1 MLALT
6 IARLQL
12 QELLRR
18 RLFLVLLLLTIVVIA
33 LTTWGFSRI
42 PSLGGDRGRPISTTE
57 IAAISSQLLI
67 LVMFMFSFVLAF
79 SAVFAA
85 SPAISA
91 EVEAGITLA
100 MLARPITRLEYV
112 VGKWLGLVATVLSYA
127 IPAAVVQML
136 LVQWVV
142 GYSPPHPLEFLA
154 FVVGEAIVILTLSL
168 ALSTRFA
175 GMVGGVSGL
184 ILWGLAWMG
193 GIVGG
198 VGLVFENA
206 TLTHVG
212 TASKLILPT
221 DGLWRGAVWSLEP
234 ASVIAVARASG
245 PAAAANPFF
254 AADPPP
260 AAYLAWCVI
269 WTAGVLALAVWSFSR
284 KEL

>member
-18 RLFLVLLLLTIVVIA
+18 RLFLVLLLLTVVVIA

-42 PSLGGDRGRPISTTE
+42 PSLGEAQGRPISDVQR
-57 IAAISSQLLI
+57 AAVASQLLI

-91 EVEAGITLA
+91 EVESGITLA

-112 VGKWLGLVATVLSYA
+112 VGKWLGLLATVLIYA
-127 IPAAVVQML
+127 IPAASIQMV
-136 LVQWVV
+136 LVQIVV

-154 FVVGEAIVILTLSL
+154 FVVGEAVVILTFSL
-168 ALSTRFA
+168 LLSTRFA

-198 VGLVFENA
+198 VGLVFDNA

-234 ASVIAVARASG
+234 ASLIAAARAAG
-245 PAAAANPFF
+245 AAAAANPFF
-254 AADPPP
+254 AADPP
-260 AAYLAWCVI
+260 ADLYLAWCVI
-269 WTAGVLALAVWSFSR
+269 WIFFVLALAVWSFTR

>member
-42 PSLGGDRGRPISTTE
+42 PSLGEGRARPISEVE
-57 IAAISSQLLI
+57 IAAVASQLLI

-91 EVEAGITLA
+91 EVESGITLA

-112 VGKWLGLVATVLSYA
+112 VGKWLGLVATVLIYA

-136 LVQWVV
+136 LVRVVV

-154 FVVGEAIVILTLSL
+154 FVIGEAVVILTLSL
-168 ALSTRFA
+168 LLSTRFA

-212 TASKLILPT
+212 TVSKLILPT

-234 ASVIAVARASG
+234 ASLIAGARAAG
-245 PAAAANPFF
+245 AAAAANPFF
-254 AADPPP
+254 AADPPG
-260 AAYLAWCVI
+260 AAYIAWCVVWI
-269 WTAGVLALAVWSFSR
+269 AAMLALSVWSFTR

>member
-6 IARLQL
+6 ITRLQL

-18 RLFLVLLLLTIVVIA
+18 RLFLVLLLLTVVVIA

-42 PSLGGDRGRPISTTE
+42 PSLSEGQARPISDVQR
-57 IAAISSQLLI
+57 AAVASQLLI

-85 SPAISA
+85 APAISA
-91 EVEAGITLA
+91 EVESGTTLA

-112 VGKWLGLVATVLSYA
+112 AGKWLGLVATVLIYA
-127 IPAAVVQML
+127 IPAASIQMV
-136 LVQWVV
+136 LVQIVV

-154 FVVGEAIVILTLSL
+154 FVIGEAIVVLTLSL
-168 ALSTRFA
+168 LLSTRFA

-198 VGLVFENA
+198 VGLVFDNA

-234 ASVIAVARASG
+234 ATLIAAARAAG
-245 PAAAANPFF
+245 VAAAANPFF
-254 AADPPP
+254 AADPPE
-260 AAYLAWCVI
+260 ALYVVWCVAWI
-269 WTAGVLALAVWSFSR
+269 LFVLAVAVWSFTR

>member
-18 RLFLVLLLLTIVVIA
+18 RLFLVLLLLTVVVIA

-42 PSLGGDRGRPISTTE
+42 PTLDNAMTPTE
-57 IAAISSQLLI
+57 IAAVASQFLI

-91 EVEAGITLA
+91 EVESGITLA
-100 MLARPITRLEYV
+100 ILARPITRLEYV
-112 VGKWLGLVATVLSYA
+112 VGKWLGLVATVLIYA
-127 IPAAVVQML
+127 VPAAVAQML

-142 GYSPPHPLEFLA
+142 GYSPPHPNEFLL
-154 FVVGEAIVILTLSL
+154 FVIGEAIIVLTLSL
-168 ALSTRFA
+168 LLSTRFA
-175 GMVGGVSGL
+175 GMVGGVTGL

-198 VGLVFENA
+198 IGLAFENA

-212 TASKLILPT
+212 TASKLLLPT

-234 ASVIAVARASG
+234 ASLIAVMRSAGRN
-245 PAAAANPFF
+245 AAANPFF

-260 AAYLAWCVI
+260 PAYVVWCIVWIMGLLAI
-269 WTAGVLALAVWSFSR
+269 AVWSFAR

>member
-1 MLALT
+1 MLALV

-18 RLFLVLLLLTIVVIA
+18 RLFLALLVLTVIVIA
-33 LTTWGFSRI
+33 LVTWGFSRI
-42 PSLGGDRGRPISTTE
+42 PTLGDSRGRPLSATE
-57 IAAISSQLLI
+57 TAAIASQLLI

-85 SPAISA
+85 APAVSG
-91 EVEAGITLA
+91 ETESGITQAL
-100 MLARPITRLEYV
+100 LARPLSRLEYLA
-112 VGKWLGLVATVLSYA
+112 GKWLGLLATVLVYA
-127 IPAAVVQML
+127 IPAAAIQMA
-136 LVQWVV
+136 LVQIVV
-142 GYSPPHPLEFLA
+142 GYSPPHPIEFLA
-154 FVVGEAIVILTLSL
+154 FVIGEAVVILTLSL

-198 VGLVFENA
+198 VGAVFDNA

-212 TASKLILPT
+212 TVSKLVLPT

-234 ASVIAVARASG
+234 TSLIAAARAAG
-245 PAAAANPFF
+245 AAAAANPFF

-260 AAYLAWCVI
+260 PAYLAWAAFWIVA
-269 WTAGVLALAVWSFSR
+269 TFAAAVWSFAR

>member
-18 RLFLVLLLLTIVVIA
+18 RLFLVLLLLTIVVIS

-42 PSLGGDRGRPISTTE
+42 PTLDDPMTEVE

-91 EVEAGITLA
+91 EVESGTTLA

-112 VGKWLGLVATVLSYA
+112 VGKWLGLVATVLIYA
-127 IPAAVVQML
+127 VPAAGVQML
-136 LVQWVV
+136 LVRWVV
-142 GYSPPHPLEFLA
+142 GYSPPHPIEFLL
-154 FVVGEAIVILTLSL
+154 FVIGEAVVVLTLSL
-168 ALSTRFA
+168 LLSTRFA
-175 GMVGGVSGL
+175 GMVGGVTGL
-184 ILWGLAWMG
+184 ILWGLAWIG

-198 VGLVFENA
+198 VGLVFGNA

-212 TASKLILPT
+212 TASKLLLPT

-234 ASVIAVARASG
+234 ASLIAIMRSSG

-260 AAYLAWCVI
+260 AAYILWCIVWI
-269 WTAGVLALAVWSFSR
+269 IGVLGLAVWSFTH

>member
-18 RLFLVLLLLTIVVIA
+18 RLFLVLLLLTVVVIA

-42 PSLGGDRGRPISTTE
+42 PSLGEAQGRPISE
-57 IAAISSQLLI
+57 VQRAAVASQLLI

-91 EVEAGITLA
+91 EVESGITLA

-112 VGKWLGLVATVLSYA
+112 VGKWLGLLTTVLIYA
-127 IPAAVVQML
+127 IPAASIQMV
-136 LVQWVV
+136 LVQIVV

-154 FVVGEAIVILTLSL
+154 FVVGEAVVILTFSL
-168 ALSTRFA
+168 LLSTRFA

-198 VGLVFENA
+198 VGLVFDNA

-234 ASVIAVARASG
+234 ASLIAAARAAG
-245 PAAAANPFF
+245 AAAAANPFF
-254 AADPPP
+254 AADPP
-260 AAYLAWCVI
+260 ADLYLAWCGI
-269 WTAGVLALAVWSFSR
+269 WILFVLALAVWSFTR

>member
-18 RLFLVLLLLTIVVIA
+18 RLFLVLLVLSIVVIA

-42 PSLGGDRGRPISTTE
+42 PSLGEGRGRPITTTE
-57 IAAISSQLLI
+57 IAAIASQLLI

-85 SPAISA
+85 SPAISS
-91 EVEAGITLA
+91 EVESGITLA

-112 VGKWLGLVATVLSYA
+112 VGKWLGLAATVLIYA
-127 IPAAVVQML
+127 VPAAAIQMV
-136 LVQWVV
+136 LVQIAF
-142 GYSPPHPLEFLA
+142 GYSAPHPVEFLG
-154 FVVGEAIVILTLSL
+154 FVIGEALVILTLSL
-168 ALSTRFA
+168 LLSTRFA

-198 VGLVFENA
+198 VGLFFDNA

-234 ASVIAVARASG
+234 ASLIAAARAAG
-245 PAAAANPFF
+245 AAAAANPFF

-260 AAYLAWCVI
+260 PAYVVWCIIWIIGMLAV
-269 WTAGVLALAVWSFSR
+269 AVWSFTR

>member
-6 IARLQL
+6 VARLQL

-18 RLFLVLLLLTIVVIA
+18 RLFLVLLLLTVVVIS

-42 PSLGGDRGRPISTTE
+42 PTLDDTPMSPVE
-57 IAAISSQLLI
+57 IAAVASQLLI

-85 SPAISA
+85 APAISA
-91 EVEAGITLA
+91 EVESGITLA
-100 MLARPITRLEYV
+100 LLARPITRLEYV
-112 VGKWLGLVATVLSYA
+112 VGKWLGLVATVLIYA
-127 IPAAVVQML
+127 VPAASIQML
-136 LVQWVV
+136 LVQLVV

-154 FVVGEAIVILTLSL
+154 FVIGEAVVILSL
-168 ALSTRFA
+168 ALLLSTRFA
-175 GMVGGVSGL
+175 GMVGGVTGL
-184 ILWGLAWMG
+184 LLWGLAWMG

-234 ASVIAVARASG
+234 ASLIAVMRGAGRS
-245 PAAAANPFF
+245 AAANPFF

-260 AAYLAWCVI
+260 AAYVLWCVAWI
-269 WTAGVLALAVWSFSR
+269 AAMLALAVWSFSR

>member
-1 MLALT
+1 MLAIT

-18 RLFLVLLLLTIVVIA
+18 RLFLVLLVLTIVVIA

-42 PSLGGDRGRPISTTE
+42 PSLGENRPRPITEVE
-57 IAAISSQLLI
+57 IAAVASQLLI

-91 EVEAGITLA
+91 EVESGITLA

-112 VGKWLGLVATVLSYA
+112 VGKWLGLIATVLIYA
-127 IPAAVVQML
+127 IPASAVQMV
-136 LVQWVV
+136 LVQIAV
-142 GYSPPHPLEFLA
+142 GYSAPHPLEFLG
-154 FVVGEAIVILTLSL
+154 FVIGEAIVILTLSL
-168 ALSTRFA
+168 LLSTRFA

-184 ILWGLAWMG
+184 ILWGLGWMG
-193 GIVGG
+193 GIVGSI
-198 VGLVFENA
+198 GLVFDNA

-221 DGLWRGAVWSLEP
+221 DGLWRGAIWSLEP
-234 ASVIAVARASG
+234 ASLIAAARAAG
-245 PAAAANPFF
+245 TVAAQNPFF

-260 AAYLAWCVI
+260 PAYLLWCII
-269 WTAGVLALAVWSFSR
+269 WIIGMLGFAVWSFTR

>member
-18 RLFLVLLLLTIVVIA
+18 RLFLVLLVLTVVVIA

-42 PSLGGDRGRPISTTE
+42 PSLGEGRPRPVTEVE

-91 EVEAGITLA
+91 EVESGITLA
-100 MLARPITRLEYV
+100 ILARPITRLEYV
-112 VGKWLGLVATVLSYA
+112 IGKWLGLVATVLIYA
-127 IPAAVVQML
+127 IPAAAVQMI
-136 LVQWVV
+136 LVKLVV
-142 GYSPPHPLEFLA
+142 GYSAPHPVEFLA
-154 FVVGEAIVILTLSL
+154 FVIGEAIVILTLSL
-168 ALSTRFA
+168 VLSTRFA

-184 ILWGLAWMG
+184 IIWGLAWMG

-212 TASKLILPT
+212 TASKLLLPT

-234 ASVIAVARASG
+234 ASLIAASRAAG
-245 PAAAANPFF
+245 AAAAANPFF

-260 AAYLAWCVI
+260 SAYVVWCVI
-269 WTAGVLALAVWSFSR
+269 WIILMLALGVWSFTR

>member
-12 QELLRR
+12 QELMRR
-18 RLFLVLLLLTIVVIA
+18 RLFLVLLLLTIVVIT

-42 PSLGGDRGRPISTTE
+42 PSLGDDRGRPMTEVE
-57 IAAISSQLLI
+57 IAAVASQLLI

-91 EVEAGITLA
+91 EVESGITLA

-112 VGKWLGLVATVLSYA
+112 VGKWLGLVATVLIYA
-127 IPAAVVQML
+127 IPAAAVQMV
-136 LVQWVV
+136 LVRVV
-142 GYSPPHPLEFLA
+142 IGYAPPHPLEFLG
-154 FVVGEAIVILTLSL
+154 FVIGEAVVILTLSL
-168 ALSTRFA
+168 LFSTRFA

-198 VGLVFENA
+198 IGLGFDNA

-212 TASKLILPT
+212 TVSKLALPT

-234 ASVIAVARASG
+234 ASLIAVVRGAGSS
-245 PAAAANPFF
+245 AAANPFF

-260 AAYLAWCVI
+260 PAYVAWCII
-269 WTAGVLALAVWSFSR
+269 WITSMLALAVWSFTR

>member
-18 RLFLVLLLLTIVVIA
+18 RLFLVLLLLTVVVIA

-42 PSLGGDRGRPISTTE
+42 PSLGEAQGRPISDVQR
-57 IAAISSQLLI
+57 AAVASQLLI

-91 EVEAGITLA
+91 EVESGITLA
-100 MLARPITRLEYV
+100 MLARPITRFEYV
-112 VGKWLGLVATVLSYA
+112 VGKWLGLLATVLIYA
-127 IPAAVVQML
+127 IPAASIQMV
-136 LVQWVV
+136 LVQIVV

-154 FVVGEAIVILTLSL
+154 FVVGEAVVILTFSL
-168 ALSTRFA
+168 LLSTRFA

-198 VGLVFENA
+198 VGLVFDNA

-234 ASVIAVARASG
+234 ASLIAAARAAG
-245 PAAAANPFF
+245 AAAAANPFF
-254 AADPPP
+254 AADPP
-260 AAYLAWCVI
+260 ADLYLAWCVI
-269 WTAGVLALAVWSFSR
+269 WILFVLALAVWSFTR

>member
-1 MLALT
+1 
-6 IARLQL
+6 
-12 QELLRR
+12 
-18 RLFLVLLLLTIVVIA
+18 V
-33 LTTWGFSRI
+33 TWGFSRI
-42 PSLGGDRGRPISTTE
+42 PSLGEAQGRPISAVE
-57 IAAISSQLLI
+57 RAAVASQLLI

-91 EVEAGITLA
+91 EVESGITLA
-100 MLARPITRLEYV
+100 LLARPLTRLEYV
-112 VGKWLGLVATVLSYA
+112 VGKWLGLIATVLVYA
-127 IPAAVVQML
+127 IPASSVQML
-136 LVQWVV
+136 LVQLVV
-142 GYSPPHPLEFLA
+142 GYSPPHPLEFLG
-154 FVVGEAIVILTLSL
+154 FVTGEAIVILTLSL
-168 ALSTRFA
+168 LLSTRFA

-198 VGLVFENA
+198 VGLVFDNA

-234 ASVIAVARASG
+234 ASLIAAARAAG
-245 PAAAANPFF
+245 AAAAANPFF
-254 AADPPP
+254 AADPP
-260 AAYLAWCVI
+260 AATYVAWCIVWI
-269 WTAGVLALAVWSFSR
+269 ALALALAVWSFTR

>member
-12 QELLRR
+12 RELLRR

-42 PSLGGDRGRPISTTE
+42 PSLGDTRARPITEVE
-57 IAAISSQLLI
+57 IAAVASQLLI

-91 EVEAGITLA
+91 EVESGITLA

-112 VGKWLGLVATVLSYA
+112 VGKWLGLVATVLIYA
-127 IPAAVVQML
+127 IPAAVVQMA
-136 LVQWVV
+136 LVRVVV
-142 GYSPPHPLEFLA
+142 GYSPPHPLEFLG
-154 FVVGEAIVILTLSL
+154 FVIGEAVVILTLSL
-168 ALSTRFA
+168 LLSTRFA

-184 ILWGLAWMG
+184 IIWGLAWMG

-198 VGLVFENA
+198 IGLVFENA

-212 TASKLILPT
+212 TVSKLVLPT

-234 ASVIAVARASG
+234 ASLIATARAAGS
-245 PAAAANPFF
+245 AAAANPFF

-260 AAYLAWCVI
+260 PAYVAWCII
-269 WTAGVLALAVWSFSR
+269 WIIGMLAVAVWSFTR

>member
-18 RLFLVLLLLTIVVIA
+18 RLFLVLLLLTVVVIA

-42 PSLGGDRGRPISTTE
+42 PGLNDGRGRPMTETE
-57 IAAISSQLLI
+57 IAAIASQLLI

-91 EVEAGITLA
+91 EVESGISLA
-100 MLARPITRLEYV
+100 LLARPITRLEYV
-112 VGKWLGLVATVLSYA
+112 VGKWLGLVATVLIYA
-127 IPAAVVQML
+127 VPAAGAQML
-136 LVQWVV
+136 LVRWVV
-142 GYSPPHPLEFLA
+142 GYSPPHPLEFLL
-154 FVVGEAIVILTLSL
+154 FVIGEAIVVLTLSL
-168 ALSTRFA
+168 LLSTRFA
-175 GMVGGVSGL
+175 GMVGGVTGL
-184 ILWGLAWMG
+184 ILWGLAWIG

-212 TASKLILPT
+212 TASKLLLPT

-234 ASVIAVARASG
+234 ASLIAVMRSAG
-245 PAAAANPFF
+245 QAAAANPFF

-260 AAYLAWCVI
+260 LAYVAWCAI
-269 WTAGVLALAVWSFSR
+269 WIIGMLAFAVWSFSR

>member
-18 RLFLVLLLLTIVVIA
+18 RLFLVLLLLTVVVIA

-42 PSLGGDRGRPISTTE
+42 PSLGDSRGRPMTAVE
-57 IAAISSQLLI
+57 IAAIASQLLI

-91 EVEAGITLA
+91 EVESGITLA

-112 VGKWLGLVATVLSYA
+112 VGKWLGLIATVLIYA
-127 IPAAVVQML
+127 IPASAVQMV
-136 LVQWVV
+136 LVQIAV
-142 GYSPPHPLEFLA
+142 GYSAPHPLEFLG
-154 FVVGEAIVILTLSL
+154 FVIGEAIVILTLSL
-168 ALSTRFA
+168 LLSTRFA

-184 ILWGLAWMG
+184 ILWGLGWMG
-193 GIVGG
+193 GIVGSI
-198 VGLVFENA
+198 GLVFDNA

-221 DGLWRGAVWSLEP
+221 DGLWRGAIWSLEP
-234 ASVIAVARASG
+234 ASLIAAARAAG
-245 PAAAANPFF
+245 TVAAQNPFF

-260 AAYLAWCVI
+260 PAYLLWCVI
-269 WTAGVLALAVWSFSR
+269 WIIAMLALAVWSFTR

>member
-6 IARLQL
+6 VARLQL

-18 RLFLVLLLLTIVVIA
+18 RLFLVLLLLTMVVIA

-42 PSLGGDRGRPISTTE
+42 PSLGDARGRPMTAVE
-57 IAAISSQLLI
+57 IAAIASQLLI

-91 EVEAGITLA
+91 EVESGITLA

-112 VGKWLGLVATVLSYA
+112 VGKWVGLVATVLIYA
-127 IPAAVVQML
+127 LPAAAIQMA
-136 LVQWVV
+136 LVQLVV
-142 GYSPPHPLEFLA
+142 GYSAPHPIEFLA
-154 FVVGEAIVILTLSL
+154 FVIGEAIVILTLSL
-168 ALSTRFA
+168 LFSTRFA

-198 VGLVFENA
+198 VGLVFENP

-234 ASVIAVARASG
+234 ASLIAAARAAGS
-245 PAAAANPFF
+245 AAAANPFF

-260 AAYLAWCVI
+260 PAYVVWCVI
-269 WTAGVLALAVWSFSR
+269 WITGMLALAVLSFMR

>member
-6 IARLQL
+6 ITRLQL

-18 RLFLVLLLLTIVVIA
+18 RLFLVLLLLTIVVVS

-42 PSLGGDRGRPISTTE
+42 PSLSDGRGRPLTPTE
-57 IAAISSQLLI
+57 IAAIASQLLI

-91 EVEAGITLA
+91 EVESGITLA
-100 MLARPITRLEYV
+100 LLARPITRLEYV
-112 VGKWLGLVATVLSYA
+112 VGKWLGLVATVLIYA
-127 IPAAVVQML
+127 IPAATVQMV
-136 LVQWVV
+136 LVQIVV
-142 GYSPPHPLEFLA
+142 GYSAPHPLEFLG
-154 FVVGEAIVILTLSL
+154 FVIGEAVAVLTLSL
-168 ALSTRFA
+168 LFSTRFA

-198 VGLVFENA
+198 VGLAFDNA

-234 ASVIAVARASG
+234 ASLVAGARAAG
-245 PAAAANPFF
+245 AATAANPFF

-260 AAYLAWCVI
+260 PAYVAWCVVWI
-269 WTAGVLALAVWSFSR
+269 ALVLGIAVWSFAR

>member
-6 IARLQL
+6 VARLQL

-18 RLFLVLLLLTIVVIA
+18 RLFLVLLLLTVVVIS

-42 PSLGGDRGRPISTTE
+42 PTLDDTPMTSVE
-57 IAAISSQLLI
+57 IAAIASQLLI

-85 SPAISA
+85 APAISA
-91 EVEAGITLA
+91 EVESGITLA
-100 MLARPITRLEYV
+100 LLARPITRLEYV
-112 VGKWLGLVATVLSYA
+112 VGKWLGLVATVLVYA
-127 IPAAVVQML
+127 VPAATIQMV
-136 LVQWVV
+136 LVQIAV

-154 FVVGEAIVILTLSL
+154 FVIGEAVVILTLTL
-168 ALSTRFA
+168 LLSTRFA
-175 GMVGGVSGL
+175 GMVGGVTGL
-184 ILWGLAWMG
+184 LLWGLAWMG

-234 ASVIAVARASG
+234 ASLIAVMRGAGRG
-245 PAAAANPFF
+245 AAANPFF

-260 AAYLAWCVI
+260 AAYLIWCVLWI
-269 WTAGVLALAVWSFSR
+269 AALLALAVWSFSR

>member
-18 RLFLVLLLLTIVVIA
+18 RLFLVLLLLTDVVIS

-42 PSLGGDRGRPISTTE
+42 PSLGDSRGRPMTAVE
-57 IAAISSQLLI
+57 IAAIASQFLI

-91 EVEAGITLA
+91 EVESGITLA

-112 VGKWLGLVATVLSYA
+112 VGKWLGLIATVLIYA
-127 IPAAVVQML
+127 IPAATVQMV
-136 LVQWVV
+136 LVQIVV
-142 GYSPPHPLEFLA
+142 GYSAPHPIEFLA
-154 FVVGEAIVILTLSL
+154 FVIGEAIVLVTLSL
-168 ALSTRFA
+168 LLSTRFA

-198 VGLVFENA
+198 IGLVFENT

-234 ASVIAVARASG
+234 ASLIAASRAAG
-245 PAAAANPFF
+245 AAAAANPFF

-260 AAYLAWCVI
+260 PAYVVWCVI
-269 WTAGVLALAVWSFSR
+269 WITGMLSLAVWSFMR

>member
-18 RLFLVLLLLTIVVIA
+18 RLFLVLLLLTVVVIG

-42 PSLGGDRGRPISTTE
+42 PSLGEAQGRPISDVQR
-57 IAAISSQLLI
+57 AAVASQLLI

-91 EVEAGITLA
+91 EVESGITLA

-112 VGKWLGLVATVLSYA
+112 VGKWLGLLATVLIYA
-127 IPAAVVQML
+127 TPAASIQMV
-136 LVQWVV
+136 LVQIVV

-154 FVVGEAIVILTLSL
+154 FVVGEAVVILTFSL
-168 ALSTRFA
+168 LLSTRFA

-198 VGLVFENA
+198 VGLVFDNA

-234 ASVIAVARASG
+234 ASLIAAARAAG
-245 PAAAANPFF
+245 AAAAANPFF
-254 AADPPP
+254 AADPP
-260 AAYLAWCVI
+260 ADLYLAWCVI
-269 WTAGVLALAVWSFSR
+269 WILFVLALAVWSFTR

>member
-12 QELLRR
+12 QELVRR
-18 RLFLVLLLLTIVVIA
+18 RLFLVLLVLTIVVIT

-42 PSLGGDRGRPISTTE
+42 PSLGEGRGRPITTTE
-57 IAAISSQLLI
+57 IAAIASQLLI

-85 SPAISA
+85 SPAISS
-91 EVEAGITLA
+91 EVESGITLA

-112 VGKWLGLVATVLSYA
+112 VGKWLGLAATVLVYA
-127 IPAAVVQML
+127 VPAAAIQMV
-136 LVQWVV
+136 LVQIAV
-142 GYSPPHPLEFLA
+142 GYSAPHPVEFLG
-154 FVVGEAIVILTLSL
+154 FVIGEAIVILTLSL
-168 ALSTRFA
+168 LLSTRFA

-198 VGLVFENA
+198 VGLVFDNA

-234 ASVIAVARASG
+234 ASLVAAARAAG
-245 PAAAANPFF
+245 AAAAANPFF

-260 AAYLAWCVI
+260 PAYVVWCII
-269 WTAGVLALAVWSFSR
+269 WIIGMLALAVWSFTR

>member
-1 MLALT
+1 MLAIT

-18 RLFLVLLLLTIVVIA
+18 RLFLVLLVLTIVVIA

-42 PSLGGDRGRPISTTE
+42 PSLGDNRPRPITEVE
-57 IAAISSQLLI
+57 IAAVASQLLI

-91 EVEAGITLA
+91 EVESGITLA

-112 VGKWLGLVATVLSYA
+112 VGIWLGLVATVLIYA
-127 IPAAVVQML
+127 IPAAAVQML
-136 LVQWVV
+136 LVRLVV
-142 GYSPPHPLEFLA
+142 GYSPPHPLEFLV
-154 FVVGEAIVILTLSL
+154 FVIGEAVVILTLSL
-168 ALSTRFA
+168 LFSTRFA

-184 ILWGLAWMG
+184 IIWGLAWMG

-198 VGLVFENA
+198 IGLVFENA

-212 TASKLILPT
+212 TVSKLVLPT

-234 ASVIAVARASG
+234 ASLIAAARAAG
-245 PAAAANPFF
+245 AAAAANPFF

-260 AAYLAWCVI
+260 PAYVAWCII
-269 WTAGVLALAVWSFSR
+269 WITSMLALAVWSFTR

>member
-42 PSLGGDRGRPISTTE
+42 PSLNDGRGRPMTTTE
-57 IAAISSQLLI
+57 IAAIASQLLI

-91 EVEAGITLA
+91 EVESGITLA
-100 MLARPITRLEYV
+100 ILARPITRLEYV
-112 VGKWLGLVATVLSYA
+112 VGKWLGLVATVLIYA
-127 IPAAVVQML
+127 IPASAVQLL

-154 FVVGEAIVILTLSL
+154 FVIGEAIVVLTLSL
-168 ALSTRFA
+168 LLSTRFA
-175 GMVGGVSGL
+175 GMVGGVTGL

-198 VGLVFENA
+198 IGLVFDNA

-212 TASKLILPT
+212 TASKLVLPT

-234 ASVIAVARASG
+234 ASLIAVARASG
-245 PAAAANPFF
+245 QTAAANPFF

-260 AAYLAWCVI
+260 PAYVVWCVI
-269 WTAGVLALAVWSFSR
+269 WIAAMLALAVWSFSR

>member
-18 RLFLVLLLLTIVVIA
+18 RLFVVLLLLTVVVIT

-42 PSLGGDRGRPISTTE
+42 PGLNEGRGRPMTTTE
-57 IAAISSQLLI
+57 IAAVASQFLI
-67 LVMFMFSFVLAF
+67 MVMFMFSFVLAF

-91 EVEAGITLA
+91 EVESGITLA

-112 VGKWLGLVATVLSYA
+112 VGKWLGLVATVLIYA
-127 IPAAVVQML
+127 VPAAAVQML
-136 LVQWVV
+136 LVQLVV
-142 GYSPPHPLEFLA
+142 GYSPPHPLEFLL
-154 FVVGEAIVILTLSL
+154 FVIGEAIVILTLSL
-168 ALSTRFA
+168 VLSTRFA
-175 GMVGGVSGL
+175 GMVGGVTGL
-184 ILWGLAWMG
+184 ILWGLGWMG

-198 VGLVFENA
+198 IGLAFDNA

-234 ASVIAVARASG
+234 ASLIAVARSSAT
-245 PAAAANPFF
+245 AAAANPFF

-260 AAYLAWCVI
+260 PAYVAWCII
-269 WTAGVLALAVWSFSR
+269 WVASMLAVAVWSFTR

>member
-6 IARLQL
+6 VARLQL

-18 RLFLVLLLLTIVVIA
+18 RLFVVLLLLTVVVIA

-42 PSLGGDRGRPISTTE
+42 PSLGENRARPITPTE
-57 IAAISSQLLI
+57 IAAIASQLLI

-85 SPAISA
+85 APAISA
-91 EVEAGITLA
+91 EVESGITLA
-100 MLARPITRLEYV
+100 LLARPITRLEYV
-112 VGKWLGLVATVLSYA
+112 LGKWLGLVATVLIYA
-127 IPAAVVQML
+127 IPAAVVQMV
-136 LVQWVV
+136 LVQLVV
-142 GYSPPHPLEFLA
+142 AYSPPHPLEFLA
-154 FVVGEAIVILTLSL
+154 FVTGEAIVILTLSL
-168 ALSTRFA
+168 LLSTRFA

-198 VGLVFENA
+198 IGLVFENA

-212 TASKLILPT
+212 TVSKLVLPT

-234 ASVIAVARASG
+234 ASLIAASRAAGS
-245 PAAAANPFF
+245 AAAANPFF
-254 AADPPP
+254 AAEPPPP
-260 AAYLAWCVI
+260 AYIAWCVI
-269 WTAGVLALAVWSFSR
+269 WITALLALAMWSFTR

>member
-6 IARLQL
+6 VARLQL

-42 PSLGGDRGRPISTTE
+42 PTLGANRPTPITPTE
-57 IAAISSQLLI
+57 IAAIASQLLI

-85 SPAISA
+85 APAISG
-91 EVEAGITLA
+91 EVESGITLA
-100 MLARPITRLEYV
+100 LLARPITRLEYV
-112 VGKWLGLVATVLSYA
+112 MGKWLGLVATVLAYA
-127 IPAAVVQML
+127 IPAAAVQMV
-136 LVQWVV
+136 LVQMVV
-142 GYSPPHPLEFLA
+142 GYSPPHPIEFLA
-154 FVVGEAIVILTLSL
+154 FVIGEAVVVLTLSL
-168 ALSTRFA
+168 LLSTRFA
-175 GMVGGVSGL
+175 GMVGGVTGL

-198 VGLVFENA
+198 IGLAFDNA

-234 ASVIAVARASG
+234 ASLTVAMRGAG
-245 PAAAANPFF
+245 AAAAANPFF

-260 AAYLAWCVI
+260 AAYVAWTMI
-269 WTAGVLALAVWSFSR
+269 WITAVLAFAVWSFTR

>member
-18 RLFLVLLLLTIVVIA
+18 RLFLVLLLLTVVVIS

-42 PSLGGDRGRPISTTE
+42 PTLDDDMTATE
-57 IAAISSQLLI
+57 ITAVASQFLI

-91 EVEAGITLA
+91 EVESGITLA
-100 MLARPITRLEYV
+100 ILARPIARLEYV
-112 VGKWLGLVATVLSYA
+112 VGKWIGLVATVLIYA
-127 IPAAVVQML
+127 VPASVTQLL

-142 GYSPPHPLEFLA
+142 GYSPPHPLQFLA
-154 FVVGEAIVILTLSL
+154 FVTGEAIVVLTLSL
-168 ALSTRFA
+168 LLSTRFA
-175 GMVGGVSGL
+175 GMVGGVTGL

-198 VGLVFENA
+198 IGQTFENA

-212 TASKLILPT
+212 TASKLLLPT

-234 ASVIAVARASG
+234 ASFIAVMRSSG
-245 PAAAANPFF
+245 RAAAANPFF

-260 AAYLAWCVI
+260 PAYVVWCIVWI
-269 WTAGVLALAVWSFSR
+269 AGMLALAVWSFSR

>member
-18 RLFLVLLLLTIVVIA
+18 RLFLVLLLLTIVVIS

-42 PSLGGDRGRPISTTE
+42 PTLDDPMSEVE

-91 EVEAGITLA
+91 EVESGTTLA

-112 VGKWLGLVATVLSYA
+112 VGKWLGLVATVLIYA
-127 IPAAVVQML
+127 VPAAGVQML
-136 LVQWVV
+136 LVRWVV
-142 GYSPPHPLEFLA
+142 GYSPPHPIEFLL
-154 FVVGEAIVILTLSL
+154 FVIGEAVVVLTLSL
-168 ALSTRFA
+168 LLSTRFA
-175 GMVGGVSGL
+175 GMVGGVTGL
-184 ILWGLAWMG
+184 ILWGLAWIG

-198 VGLVFENA
+198 VGLVFGNA

-212 TASKLILPT
+212 TASKLLLPT

-234 ASVIAVARASG
+234 ASLIAIMRSSG
-245 PAAAANPFF
+245 QAAAANPFF

-260 AAYLAWCVI
+260 AAYILWCIAWI
-269 WTAGVLALAVWSFSR
+269 IGVLAFAVWSFTH

>member
-6 IARLQL
+6 ITRLQL

-18 RLFLVLLLLTIVVIA
+18 RLFLVLLLLTVVVIA

-42 PSLGGDRGRPISTTE
+42 PSLGEGQARPISDVQR
-57 IAAISSQLLI
+57 AAVASQLLI

-85 SPAISA
+85 APAISA
-91 EVEAGITLA
+91 EVESGTTLA

-112 VGKWLGLVATVLSYA
+112 VGKWLGLVATVLIYA
-127 IPAAVVQML
+127 IPAASIQMV
-136 LVQWVV
+136 LVQIVV

-154 FVVGEAIVILTLSL
+154 FVIGEAIVVLTLSL
-168 ALSTRFA
+168 LLSTRFA

-198 VGLVFENA
+198 VGLVFDNA

-221 DGLWRGAVWSLEP
+221 DGL
-234 ASVIAVARASG
+234 
-245 PAAAANPFF
+245 
-254 AADPPP
+254 
-260 AAYLAWCVI
+260 
-269 WTAGVLALAVWSFSR
+269 
-284 KEL
+284 

>member
-12 QELLRR
+12 QELVRR
-18 RLFLVLLLLTIVVIA
+18 RLFLVLLVLTIVVIT

-42 PSLGGDRGRPISTTE
+42 PSLGEGRGRPITTTE
-57 IAAISSQLLI
+57 IAAIASQLLI

-85 SPAISA
+85 SPAISS
-91 EVEAGITLA
+91 EVESGITLA

-112 VGKWLGLVATVLSYA
+112 VGKWLGLAATVLAYA
-127 IPAAVVQML
+127 VPAAAIQMV
-136 LVQWVV
+136 LVQIAV
-142 GYSPPHPLEFLA
+142 GYSAPHPVEFLG
-154 FVVGEAIVILTLSL
+154 FVIGEALVILTLSL
-168 ALSTRFA
+168 LLSTRFA

-198 VGLVFENA
+198 VGLVFDNA

-234 ASVIAVARASG
+234 ASLIAAARAAG
-245 PAAAANPFF
+245 AAAAANPFF

-260 AAYLAWCVI
+260 PAYVVWCII
-269 WTAGVLALAVWSFSR
+269 WIIGMLALAIWSFMR

>member
-6 IARLQL
+6 VARLQL

-18 RLFLVLLLLTIVVIA
+18 RLFLVLLLLTVIVIS

-42 PSLGGDRGRPISTTE
+42 PTLDDTPMSSTE
-57 IAAISSQLLI
+57 IAAIASQLLI

-85 SPAISA
+85 APAISA
-91 EVEAGITLA
+91 EVESGITLA
-100 MLARPITRLEYV
+100 LLARPITRLEYV
-112 VGKWLGLVATVLSYA
+112 VGKWLGLVATVLLYA
-127 IPAAVVQML
+127 VPAAGAQML
-136 LVQWVV
+136 LVQLVV
-142 GYSPPHPLEFLA
+142 GYSPPHPLEFLL
-154 FVVGEAIVILTLSL
+154 FVIGEAVVILTLAL
-168 ALSTRFA
+168 LLSTRFA
-175 GMVGGVSGL
+175 GMVGGVTGL
-184 ILWGLAWMG
+184 LLWGLAWMG

-234 ASVIAVARASG
+234 ASLIAVMRGAGRG
-245 PAAAANPFF
+245 AAANPFF

-260 AAYLAWCVI
+260 AAYVAWVI
-269 WTAGVLALAVWSFSR
+269 VWIAAVLALGVWSFSR